1 MTAHGL
7 LEPGTPGRQAGA
19 EKDLDS
25 ERDNEAKTIPCSS
38 LASLL
43 IECAYKGEG
52 PSPTSPF
59 LVSGSSL

>member
-25 ERDNEAKTIPCSS
+25 KRDNGAKTKV
-38 LASLL
+38 L
-43 IECAYKGEG
+43 IKAHDFTQKLC
-52 PSPTSPF
+52 
-59 LVSGSSL
+59 L